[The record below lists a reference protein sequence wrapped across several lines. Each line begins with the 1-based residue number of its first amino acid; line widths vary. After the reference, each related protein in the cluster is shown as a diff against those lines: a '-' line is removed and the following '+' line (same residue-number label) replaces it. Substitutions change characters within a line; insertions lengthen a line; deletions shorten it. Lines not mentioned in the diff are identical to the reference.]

1 MDAAQ
6 VIDLGR
12 ESLWIAVL
20 VAAPLLGVALGV
32 GLLIGIF
39 QAATSI
45 QEMTL
50 SFIPK
55 LAVMVLALVIFG
67 GWQIAVMVDFFQRI
81 FERIPALFM

>member
-1 MDAAQ
+1 MDAAM

-12 ESLWIAVL
+12 ESLYVAVL
-20 VAAPLLGVALGV
+20 VAAPLLGTALAVVLAV
-32 GLLIGIF
+32 GIL

-55 LAVMVLALVIFG
+55 LGVMIIALIIFG
-67 GWQIAVMVDFFQRI
+67 SWQVSIMVDFFQRI
-81 FERIPALFM
+81 FERIPTLFT

>member
-12 ESLWIAVL
+12 ESLWVAVL
-20 VAAPLLGVALGV
+20 VAAPLLGVALAV

-81 FERIPALFM
+81 FERIPTLFI

>member
-1 MDAAQ
+1 MDIAQ
-6 VIDLGR
+6 VIDLGK
-12 ESLWIAVL
+12 ESLWVAVM

-32 GLLIGIF
+32 GLIVGIF

-55 LAVMVLALVIFG
+55 LAVMVIALSIFG
-67 GWQIAVMVDFFQRI
+67 NWQLSVMVNFFQQI
-81 FERIPALFM
+81 FERIPTLFI

>member
-6 VIDLGR
+6 VVDLGR
-12 ESLWIAVL
+12 EALWIAVL
-20 VAAPLLGVALGV
+20 VAAPLLGTALSV
-32 GLLIGIF
+32 GLLIGVF

-55 LAVMVLALVIFG
+55 LAVMVVALVVFG
-67 GWQIAVMVDFFQRI
+67 SWQIAIMVDFFRRI

>member
-12 ESLWIAVL
+12 EALWIAVL
-20 VAAPLLGVALGV
+20 VASPLLGVALAV
-32 GLLIGIF
+32 GLIVGIF

-55 LAVMVLALVIFG
+55 LGIMVLALLIFG
-67 GWQIAVMVDFFQRI
+67 SWQIGVMVDYIQRI
-81 FERIPALFM
+81 YERIPALFT

>member
-12 ESLWIAVL
+12 EALWVAVM
-20 VAAPLLGVALGV
+20 VASPLLGVSLAV
-32 GLLIGIF
+32 GLVVGIF

-55 LAVMVLALVIFG
+55 LGVMIIALMLFG
-67 GWQIAVMVDFFQRI
+67 SWQIGIMVDFFRRI
-81 FERIPALFM
+81 FERIPTLFM

>member
-67 GWQIAVMVDFFQRI
+67 GWQIAVMVEFIQRI
-81 FERIPALFM
+81 FERIPTLFM

>member
-1 MDAAQ
+1 MDAAM

-12 ESLWIAVL
+12 ESLWVAVL
-20 VAAPLLGVALGV
+20 VAAPLLGTALAV
-32 GLLIGIF
+32 GLAVGIL

-55 LAVMVLALVIFG
+55 LGVMIIALIIFG
-67 GWQIAVMVDFFQRI
+67 SWQVSIMVDFLQRI
-81 FERIPALFM
+81 FERIPTLFI

>member
-1 MDAAQ
+1 MDAAM

-12 ESLWIAVL
+12 DSLWVAVL
-20 VAAPLLGVALGV
+20 VAAPLLGTALAV
-32 GLLIGIF
+32 GLAVGIL

-55 LAVMVLALVIFG
+55 LGVMIIALIIFG
-67 GWQIAVMVDFFQRI
+67 GWQVSIMVDFFQRI
-81 FERIPALFM
+81 FERIPTLFI

>member
-12 ESLWIAVL
+12 EALWVGVM
-20 VAAPLLGVALGV
+20 VASPLLGVALAV
-32 GLLIGIF
+32 GLVVGIF

-55 LAVMVLALVIFG
+55 LGVMIIALMLFG
-67 GWQIAVMVDFFQRI
+67 SWQIGVMVDFFRRI
-81 FERIPALFM
+81 FERIPTLFM

>member
-1 MDAAQ
+1 MDVAQ

-12 ESLWIAVL
+12 ESLWVAVM
-20 VAAPLLGVALGV
+20 VATPLLGVALAV
-32 GLLIGIF
+32 GLIIGIF

-55 LAVMVLALVIFG
+55 LGVMVLALITFG
-67 GWQIAVMVDFFQRI
+67 SWQIAVMVDFFQRI
-81 FERIPALFM
+81 FERIPTLFI

>member
-12 ESLWIAVL
+12 EALWVAVM
-20 VAAPLLGVALGV
+20 VASPLLGVALGV
-32 GLLIGIF
+32 GLIVGIF

-55 LAVMVLALVIFG
+55 LGIMVVALLIFG
-67 GWQIAVMVDFFQRI
+67 SWQIGVMVDFFRRI
-81 FERIPALFM
+81 YERIPALFI

>member
-1 MDAAQ
+1 MDAAM

-12 ESLWIAVL
+12 ESLWVAVL
-20 VAAPLLGVALGV
+20 VAAPLLGTALAV
-32 GLLIGIF
+32 GLAVGIL

-55 LAVMVLALVIFG
+55 LGVMIIALIIFG
-67 GWQIAVMVDFFQRI
+67 GWQVSIMVEFFQRI
-81 FERIPALFM
+81 FERIPTLFI